1 MELASLCVFPTPRL
15 SHPQRPLFTCTRQ
28 FPLPTAHCPLPT
40 RDATCD
46 HLLIIRRHRRLFTGH
61 WSLATGHSRRHSPL
75 TAGRKSGSFS
85 CSISPFFVLSAN
97 IHWIN
102 ARAIWLRFSFSRR
115 RRLPSAFTRHWPL
128 ARRNDPLLSRRHRCL
143 FVFTGHWPLT
153 TGHWPPPAAHRPPP
167 TAHCPPLT
175 AHCPLPTADC
185 RLPTRHSIRLPSH
198 QRGQIVRRPS
208 PAGHCL
214 STDPEFP
221 KSERC
226 PISPTKPSLI
236 FHR

>member
-1 MELASLCVFPTPRL
+1 VAVPSMPSFPVFLRGRCEIGFDRRLVDAGTADSMAPALDQRPDEMGSFSYSIFPFLILSRYLPTVNARWNWLRCAFSRHRGFPTRSAL
-15 SHPQRPLFTCTRQ
+15 SSHAPASSHC
-28 FPLPTAHCPLPT
+28 PLPTAHCPLPT

-143 FVFTGHWPLT
+143 FVFTGH
-153 TGHWPPPAAHRPPP
+153 
-167 TAHCPPLT
+167 
-175 AHCPLPTADC
+175 
-185 RLPTRHSIRLPSH
+185 
-198 QRGQIVRRPS
+198 
-208 PAGHCL
+208 
-214 STDPEFP
+214 
-221 KSERC
+221 
-226 PISPTKPSLI
+226 
-236 FHR
+236 